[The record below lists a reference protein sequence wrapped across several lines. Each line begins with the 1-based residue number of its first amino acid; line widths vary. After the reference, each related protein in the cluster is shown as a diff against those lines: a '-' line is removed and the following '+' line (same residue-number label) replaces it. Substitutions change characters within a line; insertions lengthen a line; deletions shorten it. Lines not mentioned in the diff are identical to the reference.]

1 MKAREWSRY
10 LEEQRQRHGKCL
22 FTITELAHA
31 ARTSRRSLNVEL
43 SRLLEY
49 GLIERYTR
57 GIYGLP
63 GIILPEMLLPQIDS
77 QAYITGEYALFHH
90 HLIAQMP
97 VRITCFTDRRH
108 GKARL
113 RPTPVGL
120 FRFVS
125 IKTPVYSPPRDG
137 IIAEAEQAIL
147 DFVYLSRRSGSDPK
161 GQVTF
166 RNLNR
171 LSRPRIQD
179 LLGRYPNTVGR
190 AIREILE

>member
-10 LEEQRQRHGKCL
+10 LEEQHRKYGKCL
-22 FTITELAHA
+22 FTITELAHV

-49 GLIERYTR
+49 ELIERYAR

-63 GIILPEMLLPQIDS
+63 GIVLPEMLLPQLDS
-77 QAYITGEYALFHH
+77 LAYITGEYALFHH

-108 GKARL
+108 GNARL

-120 FRFVS
+120 FQFVS
-125 IKTPVYSPPRDG
+125 IKAPVYSPPRDG
-137 IIAEAEQAIL
+137 IIAEAEQAML
-147 DFVYLSRRSGSDPK
+147 DFVYLSRRSGSDPD

-171 LSRPRIQD
+171 LFLPRIQD
-179 LLGRYPNTVGR
+179 LLNRYPGTVGR
-190 AIREILE
+190 AIRKILE